1 MQPVLPLG
9 ALEVVAREA
18 RPVRGAARRAAE
30 TVHNLLYTARQ
41 RRAPPPLQLWEIPAG
56 EESALLGRCE

>member
-1 MQPVLPLG
+1 MTDYFENSCG
-9 ALEVVAREA
+9 TYTREA